1 VTSRQ
6 KTPSLIAAEFP
17 GRDSL
22 IDHAYREDLSFRDL
36 CRDYRKC
43 AAALDDWR
51 RSDDNAA
58 SSRAREYAELLHQL
72 SSEISSWLEAMESGS
87 TTLRRGDP
95 R

>member
-1 VTSRQ
+1 MTSRQ
-6 KTPSLIAAEFP
+6 QTPSLIAKEFP
-17 GRDSL
+17 GRDQL

-43 AAALDDWR
+43 AVALEDWR

-58 SSRAREYAELLHQL
+58 SLRAREYAELLLQL
-72 SSEISSWLEAMESGS
+72 SGEIESWLEALESGS
-87 TTLRRGDP
+87 RPLRRGGQ